1 MFLGQKYQSH
11 EQTVPFEQTVPLRVN
26 YKTLNDAALRGR
38 PNDQFQMGLA
48 YDQGNVPGVLQDHK
62 AAWLWYIRA
71 AEQGHAQAQNSLG
84 GIYETKHKNKV
95 VAHMWYNLAASNGSE
110 QALTNRDRLSD
121 YMTEIEIA
129 KAQFVARICK
139 SRSYKEC

>member
-1 MFLGQKYQSH
+1 MVSMK
-11 EQTVPFEQTVPLRVN
+11 
-26 YKTLNDAALRGR
+26 
-38 PNDQFQMGLA
+38 PNI
-48 YDQGNVPGVLQDHK
+48 K
-62 AAWLWYIRA
+62 
-71 AEQGHAQAQNSLG
+71 
-84 GIYETKHKNKV
+84 KV